1 MDKSQ
6 FKVVDYRNTKQVVYG
21 ENLKIAK
28 MNNRF
33 IKMIENQEAEQTEE
47 PQNNDEPSA

>member
-6 FKVVDYRNTKQVVYG
+6 FKVVEYRNRKQVVYG
-21 ENLKIAK
+21 DNLKIAK

-33 IKMIENQEAEQTEE
+33 IKMIEDQNETD
-47 PQNNDEPSA
+47 PQAPE